1 MTPPKLYGM
10 DPVTQ
15 HSPGNATTTLDQP
28 LRAATT
34 ERDDTD
40 HHMPRGFRSLTPA
53 ARSGNVASLSPLGR
67 ADIMSQA

>member
-1 MTPPKLYGM
+1 MTPPKLDGM

-15 HSPGNATTTLDQP
+15 HAPGNATTTPDQP

-40 HHMPRGFRSLTPA
+40 HHMPRGFRSLT
-53 ARSGNVASLSPLGR
+53 RQQEVATLPVDRHRGGW
-67 ADIMSQA
+67 